1 MNDIQK
7 RLLERGIAIELS
19 DEARDLLVE
28 KGYNPSF
35 GARPLKR
42 LLQREVESPLSKRV
56 LKGQLKEGDAVL
68 VDADE
73 TGIVFTNKA

>member
-1 MNDIQK
+1 
-7 RLLERGIAIELS
+7 
-19 DEARDLLVE
+19 VE

-42 LLQREVESPLSKRV
+42 LLQREVESPLSKRI
-56 LKGQLKEGDAVL
+56 LKGELKEGDAVL

-73 TGIVFTNKA
+73 TAIVFTNKA